1 MVLYF
6 QTNISTR
13 PIIFK
18 TFLKI
23 ILLLTIG
30 NTNIKLFQYEKFYDI
45 ESNKIIYTRYYITL
59 TDSKTEKKLK
69 EKSILFKPVETF
81 CSNI

>member
-6 QTNISTR
+6 QSNISAR

-23 ILLLTIG
+23 ILFLTIG
-30 NTNIKLFQYEKFYDI
+30 NTTIKLFQYEKFYDI
-45 ESNKIIYTRYYITL
+45 ESNQIIYTRYYITL
-59 TDSKTEKKLK
+59 PDSKIEKNLK

>member
-6 QTNISTR
+6 QSNLSVR

-59 TDSKTEKKLK
+59 HDSKIEKNLK
-69 EKSILFKPVETF
+69 EKSILFKPVER
-81 CSNI
+81 ILL

>member
-6 QTNISTR
+6 QSNISAK

-30 NTNIKLFQYEKFYDI
+30 NINIKLFQYEKFYDI

-69 EKSILFKPVETF
+69 EKSILFKPVKRF